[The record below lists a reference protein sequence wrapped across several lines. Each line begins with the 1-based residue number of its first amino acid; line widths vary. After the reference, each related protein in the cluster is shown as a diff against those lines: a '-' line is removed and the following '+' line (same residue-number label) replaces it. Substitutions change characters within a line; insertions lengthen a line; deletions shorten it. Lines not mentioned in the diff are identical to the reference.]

1 MWVLFIYKYGVL
13 FVSSS
18 FWLLGVFFLVLMLV
32 RMKCN
37 ELKEIFVV
45 GIIIMEKYWIN
56 RLEIKSIVIFKE
68 IVKSVILFLGF
79 WVFIKCIVN

>member
-1 MWVLFIYKYGVL
+1 MGVL
-13 FVSSS
+13 CVSSS

-56 RLEIKSIVIFKE
+56 RL
-68 IVKSVILFLGF
+68 
-79 WVFIKCIVN
+79 

>member
-1 MWVLFIYKYGVL
+1 MGVF

-79 WVFIKCIVN
+79 

>member
-1 MWVLFIYKYGVL
+1 MGVL

-56 RLEIKSIVIFKE
+56 RLKIKSIVILKE

-79 WVFIKCIVN
+79 

>member
-1 MWVLFIYKYGVL
+1 MGVL
-13 FVSSS
+13 CVSSS
-18 FWLLGVFFLVLMLV
+18 FWLLGVFLVLMLV

-79 WVFIKCIVN
+79 

>member
-1 MWVLFIYKYGVL
+1 MGVL

-56 RLEIKSIVIFKE
+56 RLKIKSIVILKE

-79 WVFIKCIVN
+79 WVFIKCIEN

>member
-1 MWVLFIYKYGVL
+1 MGVL
-13 FVSSS
+13 CVSSS

-79 WVFIKCIVN
+79 

>member
-1 MWVLFIYKYGVL
+1 MGVL
-13 FVSSS
+13 CVSSS
-18 FWLLGVFFLVLMLV
+18 FWLLGVFLVLMLM

-56 RLEIKSIVIFKE
+56 GL
-68 IVKSVILFLGF
+68 
-79 WVFIKCIVN
+79 

>member
-1 MWVLFIYKYGVL
+1 MGVL
-13 FVSSS
+13 CVSSS

-56 RLEIKSIVIFKE
+56 RLYIKSIVIFKE

-79 WVFIKCIVN
+79 

>member
-1 MWVLFIYKYGVL
+1 MVIGC
-13 FVSSS
+13 
-18 FWLLGVFFLVLMLV
+18 FFLVLMLV

-56 RLEIKSIVIFKE
+56 RLKIKSIVILKE

-79 WVFIKCIVN
+79 

>member
-1 MWVLFIYKYGVL
+1 MGVF

-18 FWLLGVFFLVLMLV
+18 FWLLDVFLVLMLV

-56 RLEIKSIVIFKE
+56 RL
-68 IVKSVILFLGF
+68 
-79 WVFIKCIVN
+79 